1 VLPSGKPE
9 LRCAMIG
16 LPMSEIDYCI
26 TTMMRP
32 QALERLLLSIAAHQ
46 PAASIHVA
54 DQGEEFDPAAYD
66 RLAERLER
74 AGLRERP
81 TVHRL
86 PFDCGSSAARNF
98 LVDATPS
105 EYKLIIDDDGV
116 FTADTDIDLM
126 ARLLDGLPTVGI
138 VGGAVAR
145 RGRLRSVGTML
156 QRNGSQLREVEAPS
170 EFEEHDG
177 IRYQQV
183 DFLPNF
189 GLMRRGLF
197 EHLRW
202 DPELKTSGEHLDFY
216 LRLPQTPYIAV
227 FTPDAFG
234 EHPPIEADKSYKRL
248 RLRGQFL
255 KLMMEKH
262 GLTRIT
268 TRGGSVTERQPD
280 GRLVRGR
287 LEHTEPADQTNT

>member
-1 VLPSGKPE
+1 
-9 LRCAMIG
+9 M
-16 LPMSEIDYCI
+16 MSQVDYCI

-46 PAASIHVA
+46 PEASIHVA
-54 DQGEEFDPAAYD
+54 DQSEEFDQATYD
-66 RLAERLER
+66 RLAERLEQ

-116 FTADTDIDLM
+116 FTADTDISVM
-126 ARLLDGLPTVGI
+126 ARLLDGLPDVGV

-145 RGRLRSVGTML
+145 RGRLRSVGTLL
-156 QRNGSQLREVEAPS
+156 QQSGSQLREVEAPG

-177 IRYQQV
+177 IRFKRV

-189 GLMRRGLF
+189 VLMRRELF
-197 EHLRW
+197 EHVRW
-202 DPELKTSGEHLDFY
+202 DPALKTSGEHLDFY
-216 LRLPQTPYIAV
+216 LCLRQTPYTAV

-262 GLTRIT
+262 GLTRLT
-268 TRGGSVTERQPD
+268 TLSGSVTERQPD

-287 LEHTEPADQTNT
+287 PGTAPADQIGA